1 MKNKVFGKVAAVVVA
16 ALIVICSFLSLAGC
30 APAGDEVVNLSLNPQ
45 IELIVDANDKVV
57 SVNALNDEG
66 NVIIANATFVGLS
79 VEDAVNL
86 FVQVTNEN
94 GFMVQGEIKRGENEL
109 KISVSGEDAKAVY
122 SKIKASVNAYLEEN
136 ELNLTFSFEDIDV
149 EYIRGLVQEAM
160 GELEQSELKKMSK
173 QELVALLKQ
182 SREETKE
189 ILSQELKDLY
199 YQLRETEFYKAK
211 IEKITALMS
220 EAGAIWNS
228 VVNNF
233 TAHVNALTEKANEF
247 VEEYVAKFIAESS
260 EYQQKVQEYVAAKKA
275 LLEERIAGTVDAAT
289 EQAVAAA
296 EAALNTAKG
305 LAQIAVSQAQTA
317 INISLKTAVNAL
329 EVVIDFIDDNVG
341 AINTAVE
348 SAIQSFKGSFI
359 ELYGENISA
368 NPWMSEIA
376 AK

>member
-16 ALIVICSFLSLAGC
+16 ALIAICSFFALAGC

-86 FVQVTNEN
+86 FVKVTNEN
-94 GFMVQGEIKRGENEL
+94 GFMVQGEIKSGENEL

-122 SKIKASVNAYLEEN
+122 SKIKASVNTYLEEN
-136 ELNLTFSFEDIDV
+136 ELNLTFSFEDIDI
-149 EYIRGLVQEAM
+149 EYIRGLVQDAM
-160 GELEQSELKKMSK
+160 GELEESELKDMSK
-173 QELVALLKQ
+173 QELMALLKQ

-211 IEKITALMS
+211 IEKITAIMA
-220 EAGAIWNS
+220 EGGAIWDS
-228 VVNNF
+228 IVNNF
-233 TAHVNALTEKANEF
+233 NAHVETLTEKANAF

-260 EYQQKVQEYVAAKKA
+260 EYQQKVQEYVLAKKA
-275 LLEERIAGTVDAAT
+275 LLEERLAGTINAAT

-296 EAALNTAKG
+296 EAALDAAKGIAQVAVSKAQSAINTA
-305 LAQIAVSQAQTA
+305 
-317 INISLKTAVNAL
+317 LKTVVNAL
-329 EVVIDFIDDNVG
+329 EMVIDFIDDNVG
-341 AINTAVE
+341 AIETAVDG
-348 SAIQSFKGSFI
+348 AIQSFKESFI
-359 ELYGENISA
+359 ELYGDNISA
-368 NPWMSEIA
+368 NPWMSEIS